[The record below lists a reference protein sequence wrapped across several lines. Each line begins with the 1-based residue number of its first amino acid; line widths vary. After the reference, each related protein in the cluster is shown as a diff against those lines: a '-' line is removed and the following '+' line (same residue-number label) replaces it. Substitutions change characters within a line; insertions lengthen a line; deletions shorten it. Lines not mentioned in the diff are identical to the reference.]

1 MSFESTDSSILLY
14 PTMVEQGGSV
24 TINITTPEP
33 CNITSTLA
41 NSTGQM
47 QPITLKVGDNIIE
60 APRTSGTYIV
70 NIQLSNG
77 VNKSLKFMVK

>member
-1 MSFESTDSSILLY
+1 MKVYVHEFEYLSQLLNARGNRLN
-14 PTMVEQGGSV
+14 TLVSAVE
-24 TINITTPEP
+24 
-33 CNITSTLA
+33 
-41 NSTGQM
+41 
-47 QPITLKVGDNIIE
+47 LKVGDNVIE